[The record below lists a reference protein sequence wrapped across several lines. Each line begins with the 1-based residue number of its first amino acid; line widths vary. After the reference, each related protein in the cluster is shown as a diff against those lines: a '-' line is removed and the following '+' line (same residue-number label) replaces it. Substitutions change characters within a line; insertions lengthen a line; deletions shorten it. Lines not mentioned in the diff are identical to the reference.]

1 LEAISAFNF
10 SAKSVSA
17 FDAMPGLTVPDL
29 ASFRLLFRGLDAELR
44 TVRDLGLLDPAS
56 ALMLDGE
63 RGRSG
68 DTAIVYQAQKRRR
81 SNLARRTKGTIAH

>member
-1 LEAISAFNF
+1 LTYLEAISAFSF

-17 FDAMPGLTVPDL
+17 FAAMPGLTVPDR

-44 TVRDLGLLDPAS
+44 TVRALGLLAPAS

-63 RGRSG
+63 RGRRG
-68 DTAIVYQAQKRRR
+68 DTAIVYPAQKRRR
-81 SNLARRTKGTIAH
+81 SSLGEKG